1 MRVGVVVRLAPEMKA
16 AIERTRMSAE
26 KMIDAYRDLAAAG
39 NKASEDVAKACEC
52 LRVEQRLQ
60 SIEFASSG
68 TRSQIKRFKERRR
81 FPVPRSQKGK

>member
-1 MRVGVVVRLAPEMKA
+1 MRSAVVVKLTPEMKA
-16 AIERTRMSAE
+16 AIERSRMSAQ
-26 KMIDAYRDLAAAG
+26 KMIDAYRGLAAAG
-39 NKASEDVAKACEC
+39 AKASEDVAKACKC
-52 LRVEQRLQ
+52 LRVEHRRQ